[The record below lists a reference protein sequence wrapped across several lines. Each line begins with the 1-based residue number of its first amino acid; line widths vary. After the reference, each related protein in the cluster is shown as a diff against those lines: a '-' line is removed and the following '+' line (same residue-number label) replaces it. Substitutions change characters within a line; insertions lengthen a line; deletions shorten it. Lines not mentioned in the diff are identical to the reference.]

1 MPRITA
7 LVHTLNDRLRIGRCL
22 ETLYPCDDILIVDHG
37 SQDGTARV
45 AHEYA
50 AKVIPVDGNGRLD
63 QCLRGADWIL
73 CLDARESLSE
83 ALAASLYEWK
93 LEPRS
98 ESAYSMFLREE
109 TVGGWV
115 QHSAPQTRLVP
126 AGWKSW
132 DGCLPANQGSPVQ
145 LAGEVL
151 RFALP

>member
-7 LVHTLNDRLRIGRCL
+7 LVHTLNDSLRIGRCL
-22 ETLYPCDDILIVDHG
+22 ETLYPCDDILIADHG
-37 SQDGTARV
+37 SQDGTVRV

-50 AKVIPVDGNGRLD
+50 AKVIPVDDNGMLD
-63 QCLRGADWIL
+63 RDLRGADWIL

-93 LEPRS
+93 LEPAID
-98 ESAYSMFLREE
+98 SAFSMFLREE
-109 TVGGWV
+109 TVEGWV
-115 QHSAPQTRLVP
+115 QHSVPQTRLVP
-126 AGWKSW
+126 ASWKSW
-132 DGCLPANQGSPVQ
+132 DGLLPTNHASAVQ